1 MNKFYK
7 LILILIFTFKFNIN
21 ASSTD
26 KFSESEIKI
35 IDDLRA
41 VYYKAV
47 EDDFYI
53 NDLEKYIYK
62 YISNNPKFKLYEI
75 AYLGGIEAVKSKH
88 AFWPMKKLNH
98 LKEAMKYLSQAID
111 LAPDNLEI
119 RFLRFSILHYVPSF
133 LGYGKEREEDA
144 NEIFKLLMKKD
155 FSLVNKEIQIGI
167 FEFMISSERID
178 NASIKIL
185 QKELSLLR

>member
-1 MNKFYK
+1 MKYLF
-7 LILILIFTFKFNIN
+7 FVFFNIVVL
-21 ASSTD
+21 SSYLHAYTPV
-26 KFSESEIKI
+26 SAE
-35 IDDLRA
+35 DLQFLR
-41 VYYKAV
+41 VTYYSAV
-47 EDDFYI
+47 ENEDDVETLSNFI
-53 NDLEKYIYK
+53 VKKFGSDRTKYPPI
-62 YISNNPKFKLYEI
+62 IL
-75 AYLGGIEAVKSKH
+75 AYVGGIEALKSKH
-88 AFWPMKKLNH
+88 AFWITT
-98 LKEAMKYLSQAID
+98 KYSLLIKSMEIFEKAVEKD
-111 LAPDNLEI
+111 PNNLEI
-119 RFLRFSILHYVPSF
+119 RFMRFSILHYVPSL